1 VATPAP
7 PTAVLY
13 LATPPNVS
21 RFFLPIR
28 LVTALAFLL
37 ALMLP
42 GVRAQDALR
51 PTTTGAAPSS
61 RQEADVMIFNRTV
74 ATFRSPLLG
83 VSAEDRAQRTRR
95 SLDALL
101 ERGGKGEVTVRQEQ
115 LGRLLLIDGT
125 LALILTEGDTD
136 SVKGETLD
144 DITAET
150 VVRLSRVIEETRE
163 SRDTDSLL
171 HSVAQVG
178 LTTAIYLA
186 FIWTLRRLRR
196 LVAGPLLHFIH
207 GHSSKLKFAGAE
219 LVRRDRLRTG
229 ARFGLTSVFWLLIG
243 ITTYQWLSWALRA
256 FPFTRVWGE
265 QLQVYL
271 LGTVANIVHGILG
284 SIPNLATALFILL
297 LARGAVAMLRPVFE
311 QIERGHTTSSWLDQ
325 DTVGPTRRIANAL
338 IWAFALVMAYPY
350 LPGAHTDAFKGMS
363 VLIGLMISL
372 GATSVVGQAASGII
386 LMYSRVI
393 RRGEYVRIGEIE
405 GTITDLG
412 LFTTRLRNGLGE
424 EINMPNSLI
433 LGSATK
439 NYSRAIKGTGY
450 VVDTTV
456 SIGYDT
462 PWRQVEAMLLQAA
475 QRTDGVLADPPPQ
488 VFQTELADYYPV
500 YRLVCQALPS
510 VPRARAEVL
519 THLHANI
526 QDVFNSHGVQIMSP
540 HYMADTPEAKTV
552 PRVRWYAAPAKP
564 PGGAAPG
571 SPETPNAPPG
581 P

>member
-1 VATPAP
+1 MSSVP
-7 PTAVLY
+7 LRIR
-13 LATPPNVS
+13 LATV
-21 RFFLPIR
+21 LT
-28 LVTALAFLL
+28 VLL
-37 ALMLP
+37 ALMQP
-42 GVRAQDALR
+42 GARAQSATQD
-51 PTTTGAAPSS
+51 
-61 RQEADVMIFNRTV
+61 ADVTVFNRTV

-83 VSAEDRAQRTRR
+83 VSAEDRARRTRR

-101 ERGGKGEVTVRQEQ
+101 ARGGKGEVTVRQEP

-136 SVKGETLD
+136 PVKGETLD
-144 DITAET
+144 NITAAT
-150 VVRLSRVIEETRE
+150 VERLSRVIEETRE
-163 SRDTDSLL
+163 SRDTDALL
-171 HSVAQVG
+171 HSAAQAG
-178 LTTAIYLA
+178 IATAIYLA
-186 FIWTLRRLRR
+186 SIWALRRLRR
-196 LVAGPLLHFIH
+196 VAAGRLLHFIH
-207 GHSSKLKFAGAE
+207 GHRARLKLAGAE
-219 LVRRDRLRTG
+219 LVRRDRLRIG
-229 ARFGLTSVFWLLIG
+229 ARFGVTSVFWLLIG
-243 ITTYQWLSWALRA
+243 IITYQWLSWALRA

-265 QLQVYL
+265 QLQGYL
-271 LGTVANIVHGILG
+271 LGTVADIGHGILG
-284 SIPNLATALFILL
+284 AIPNLVTALFILL
-297 LARGAVAMLRPVFE
+297 LARGAVAVLRPAFE
-311 QIERGHTTSSWLDQ
+311 QIERGHTTSGWLDQ

-350 LPGAHTDAFKGMS
+350 LPGAQTEAFKGMS

-393 RRGEYVRIGEIE
+393 RRGEYVRIGENE
-405 GTITDLG
+405 GTVTELG

-433 LGSATK
+433 LGAATK

-475 QRTDGVLADPPPQ
+475 QRTDGVLADPPPR
-488 VFQTELADYYPV
+488 VFQTELADHYPV

-510 VPRARAEVL
+510 MPRARAEVL

-540 HYMADTPEAKTV
+540 HYMADTQDPKTV
-552 PRVRWYAAPAKP
+552 PPARWYTAPAKP

-571 SPETPNAPPG
+571 SPRTPDAPPG